1 MMARLAKC
9 EARAEKAEAQV
20 EALTAKMGASPDA
33 KKRGIPAVFWAA
45 FLGHAG
51 AVSALVRLG
60 ADLDARGS
68 NGWTALMAAARNG
81 YVESARA
88 LLDAGADC
96 LTLGDHA
103 WDQREAL
110 TYIAREPRLLRP
122 ANYPAAAGAPGKGA
136 HVFVLDDGRRVGV
149 VQLQG
154 NVFMKQTL
162 SCPFDAVDAALD
174 SMPLGAVADAI
185 VVDMHC
191 EATSEKMAM
200 GHHCDGRASL
210 VVGSHTHVPT
220 ADTMILEGGTAW
232 FDGYMTLFNLGIWT
246 RACALGGLALR
257 LEGEGEVTTQLARG
271 GSFASVVATEASPPM
286 CRALRAKGFD
296 LVVESTTID
305 DVAALA
311 REANVR
317 HLRPDGTFECVALL
331 NVLDRCDAPFTLLT
345 QLRSLL
351 APGGTLVLAVVIPFR
366 PFVEDGKTHRPPRE
380 RLPLPRDGSWED
392 GANRLWRKVLKPAGF
407 TCKRL
412 ARTPYIC
419 EGDQRN
425 AAYVLDDAV
434 FVLSAASGA
443 ETGAESVE
451 DGAGI

>member
-1 MMARLAKC
+1 MERARAWLGFPAEDAVENLTVVCAHCNARLTPS
-9 EARAEKAEAQV
+9 Q
-20 EALTAKMGASPDA
+20 MDYDA
-33 KKRGIPAVFWAA
+33 ATDRLDPTLAAVFRPLRRDDATNDFLMRSSRRPWVVNWAQSYA
-45 FLGHAG
+45 CTQLRRFVSLTDANAMLGRGKMMVLTEEQARDLLG
-51 AVSALVRLG
+51 GGDGG
-60 ADLDARGS
+60 ADG
-68 NGWTALMAAARNG
+68 G
-81 YVESARA
+81 VESGRTPSKGV
-88 LLDAGADC
+88 LLDVGA
-96 LTLGDHA
+96 
-103 WDQREAL
+103 
-110 TYIAREPRLLRP
+110 
-122 ANYPAAAGAPGKGA
+122 
-136 HVFVLDDGRRVGV
+136 
-149 VQLQG
+149 
-154 NVFMKQTL
+154 
-162 SCPFDAVDAALD
+162 
-174 SMPLGAVADAI
+174 
-185 VVDMHC
+185 
-191 EATSEKMAM
+191 
-200 GHHCDGRASL
+200 
-210 VVGSHTHVPT
+210 
-220 ADTMILEGGTAW
+220 
-232 FDGYMTLFNLGIWT
+232 
-246 RACALGGLALR
+246 
-257 LEGEGEVTTQLARG
+257 GEGEVTTQLARG